1 MAPIA
6 IIFLIVFGGIYGGLF
21 TPTEGAAVGAAAT
34 FVAALLRGE
43 MTWRKFK
50 HCFYATAE
58 GSAMIF
64 MIFIGA
70 DLMNSA
76 LALTQVP
83 NQLAAVVRQ
92 LGPRRRW
99 RWWRPILLFYV
110 VLGAVMDELS
120 MILLTIPIFF
130 PMIMG
135 LDFGMPKESVA
146 IWFGIMVLMT
156 VGFGL
161 LAPPVGLNVY
171 IVNGMAKDVP
181 IGESYRGVMPFLI
194 SDTLRTLLLLF
205 FPGDLP
211 LAGEVHR
218 LRPESAPLGSPTPAG
233 PLCIKLSDLHGEP
246 THDPASYPFEVLGRR
261 RPGGARPER
270 PRPAGRHAQVP
281 HLHGAAVQRLAD
293 HAQAVDG
300 KGREGIGRPHQVR
313 GAIPPCS
320 WAARR
325 CSCTTRPR
333 TAWSTSSGRCPATRP
348 GRFPRIE
355 VFELPFMMNNAEAT
369 SKAYWEYVQ
378 TMAPD
383 EFKDTQVL
391 ALHVHGPGMF
401 HTKDKLIKTRG
412 RPEGH
417 EGARPDPP
425 DHQDAGLPRRHAGRH
440 AAAGHSRRAVQGH
453 HRRLRDP
460 VGSGAL
466 GQGARADQVPQRV
479 RPRRRRAVHHHLR
492 DGA

>member
-1 MAPIA
+1 MSPLALTLLIFGIMLLLMAVRVPIAIAMFTAGATGYVLQAGWLPLANFLNTQTFARFASYDLSVIPLFILMGNFATQGGISKALFEVASAIMSRFRGGLAMASVVACAAFGAICGSSVATAATITSVALPEMKRHGYSGRLATGTLAAGGTLGILIPPSVPLIIYAILAEQNIAKLFAAAMIPGLIAMVGYMIAIAVYVRVVPGHAPERDEAPRLTARTAAGVVPIA

-21 TPTEGAAVGAAAT
+21 TPTEGAGVGAAAT
-34 FVAALLRGE
+34 FIAALMRGE

-83 NQLAAVVRQ
+83 NQLAAVVGSWG
-92 LGPRRRW
+92 LAPVAVVAAV
-99 RWWRPILLFYV
+99 LLFYV

-130 PMIMG
+130 PMIIG

-205 FPGDLP
+205 FPPISLW
-211 LAGEVHR
+211 LVKY
-218 LRPESAPLGSPTPAG
+218 
-233 PLCIKLSDLHGEP
+233 I
-246 THDPASYPFEVLGRR
+246 
-261 RPGGARPER
+261 
-270 PRPAGRHAQVP
+270 
-281 HLHGAAVQRLAD
+281 
-293 HAQAVDG
+293 
-300 KGREGIGRPHQVR
+300 
-313 GAIPPCS
+313 
-320 WAARR
+320 
-325 CSCTTRPR
+325 
-333 TAWSTSSGRCPATRP
+333 
-348 GRFPRIE
+348 
-355 VFELPFMMNNAEAT
+355 N
-369 SKAYWEYVQ
+369 
-378 TMAPD
+378 
-383 EFKDTQVL
+383 
-391 ALHVHGPGMF
+391 
-401 HTKDKLIKTRG
+401 
-412 RPEGH
+412 
-417 EGARPDPP
+417 
-425 DHQDAGLPRRHAGRH
+425 
-440 AAAGHSRRAVQGH
+440 
-453 HRRLRDP
+453 
-460 VGSGAL
+460 
-466 GQGARADQVPQRV
+466 
-479 RPRRRRAVHHHLR
+479 
-492 DGA
+492 